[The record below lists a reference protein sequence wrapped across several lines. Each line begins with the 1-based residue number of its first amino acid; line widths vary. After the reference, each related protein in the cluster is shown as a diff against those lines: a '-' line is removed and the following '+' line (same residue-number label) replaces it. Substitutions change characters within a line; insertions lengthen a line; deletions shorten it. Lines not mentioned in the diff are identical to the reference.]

1 MAGADPVTRLFGR
14 GELKLALL
22 HVAADLGPTNGYAI
36 MHGLAERVGGSW
48 QPSPGAIYPALLAL
62 EDGGLLV
69 GRDHDGARRYE
80 LTPAGRVAVAAE
92 PDVLTD
98 VAGRARSAPLRR
110 RSPSAPCST
119 GWPLTPPDASVSCC
133 RRRSTRIESLFQP
146 LLAELRD
153 LTAEEA
159 P

>member
-1 MAGADPVTRLFGR
+1 MTRLFGR
-14 GELKLALL
+14 GELKQALL

-69 GRDHDGARRYE
+69 GRDHDGTRRYE
-80 LTPAGRVAVAAE
+80 ITPAGRVAVAAE
-92 PDVLTD
+92 PDVLD
-98 VAGRARSAPLRR
+98 EVAGRAQRAPAPPITLGAVLDRLVAGVPLRDR
-110 RSPSAPCST
+110 
-119 GWPLTPPDASVSCC
+119 PLPPAHVA
-133 RRRSTRIESLFQP
+133 RVELLFQP

>member
-1 MAGADPVTRLFGR
+1 MTRLFGR

-36 MHGLAERVGGSW
+36 MHALAERVGGSW

-80 LTPAGRVAVAAE
+80 LTPAGQVAVAAD
-92 PDVLTD
+92 PDVLMD
-98 VAGRARSAPLRR
+98 VAGRARRAPVPPVTVGALLDRLTAEAPRR
-110 RSPSAPCST
+110 GVALQPAQV
-119 GWPLTPPDASVSCC
+119 A
-133 RRRSTRIESLFQP
+133 RIESLFQP
-146 LLAELRD
+146 LLTELRD

>member
-1 MAGADPVTRLFGR
+1 VADGDLVSRLFGR

-36 MHGLAERVGGSW
+36 MQGLAARVGGAW

-69 GRDHDGARRYE
+69 GKDEDGTRRYE
-80 LTPAGRVAVAAE
+80 LTAAGRVAVAAD
-92 PDVLTD
+92 PDVLDD
-98 VAGRARSAPLRR
+98 VAGRARRAPAPPVTVGALLDRLAAAAPHRERPLR
-110 RSPSAPCST
+110 PAQV
-119 GWPLTPPDASVSCC
+119 DH
-133 RRRSTRIESLFQP
+133 IESLYQP

>member
-1 MAGADPVTRLFGR
+1 MTRLFGR

-22 HVAADLGPTNGYAI
+22 HVAADLGPTNGYSI
-36 MHGLAERVGGSW
+36 MQGLADRVGGSW

-69 GRDHDGARRYE
+69 GRERDGTRRYE
-80 LTPAGRVAVAAE
+80 LTPAGRKAVANQ
-92 PDVLTD
+92 PDVLAD
-98 VAGRARSAPLRR
+98 VAGRARRAPAPPVTVGTLLDRLVGSAPARDRVLR
-110 RSPSAPCST
+110 SEQA
-119 GWPLTPPDASVSCC
+119 D
-133 RRRSTRIESLFQP
+133 RIESLFQP

>member
-1 MAGADPVTRLFGR
+1 MTRLFGR
-14 GELKLALL
+14 GELKQALL

-69 GRDHDGARRYE
+69 GHDEDGTRRYE
-80 LTPAGRVAVAAE
+80 VTPLGRVAVAAE
-92 PDVLTD
+92 PDVLEE
-98 VAGRARSAPLRR
+98 VAGRAQRAP
-110 RSPSAPCST
+110 APPVT
-119 GWPLTPPDASVSCC
+119 LGVVLDRLVAAAPHRDLPVEPAQVA
-133 RRRSTRIESLFQP
+133 RVEQLFQP
-146 LLAELRD
+146 LLAELRE

>member
-1 MAGADPVTRLFGR
+1 MTRLFGR

-36 MHGLAERVGGSW
+36 MHALAERVGGSW

-69 GRDHDGARRYE
+69 GREHDGARRYE
-80 LTPAGRVAVAAE
+80 LTPAGQVAVAAE

-98 VAGRARSAPLRR
+98 VAGRAQRAP
-110 RSPSAPCST
+110 APPVT
-119 GWPLTPPDASVSCC
+119 VGTLLDRLVAAVPQRDRPLQPHQVD
-133 RRRSTRIESLFQP
+133 RIEALFQP
-146 LLAELRD
+146 LLTELRD

>member
-1 MAGADPVTRLFGR
+1 MSRLFGR

-36 MHGLAERVGGSW
+36 MHGLADRVGGSW
-48 QPSPGAIYPALLAL
+48 RPSPGAIYPALLAL

-69 GRDHDGARRYE
+69 GREHDGGRRYE
-80 LTPAGRVAVAAE
+80 LTRAGRAAVSAE
-92 PDVLTD
+92 PDVLSN
-98 VAGRARSAPLRR
+98 VAGRAKRAP
-110 RSPSAPCST
+110 APRVT
-119 GWPLTPPDASVSCC
+119 VGTLLDRLATEAPHREVALEPHQID
-133 RRRSTRIESLFQP
+133 RIESLFRP

-159 P
+159 S

>member
-1 MAGADPVTRLFGR
+1 MTRLFGR

-69 GRDHDGARRYE
+69 GREHDGARRYE
-80 LTPAGRVAVAAE
+80 LTPAGRSTVNAR
-92 PDVLTD
+92 PDVLDD
-98 VAGRARSAPLRR
+98 VAGRAQRAPAPPVTVGTLLDRLASAAPRR
-110 RSPSAPCST
+110 ERTLQPAQ
-119 GWPLTPPDASVSCC
+119 AE
-133 RRRSTRIESLFQP
+133 RIEALYQP
-146 LLAELRD
+146 VLAELRD

>member
-1 MAGADPVTRLFGR
+1 MTRLFGR
-14 GELKLALL
+14 GELKQALL
-22 HVAADLGPTNGYAI
+22 HVAADVGPTNGYTI

-69 GRDHDGARRYE
+69 GHDHDGTRRYE
-80 LTPAGRVAVAAE
+80 ITPAGRVVVAAE
-92 PDVLTD
+92 PDVLD
-98 VAGRARSAPLRR
+98 EVAGRAQRAP
-110 RSPSAPCST
+110 APPVT
-119 GWPLTPPDASVSCC
+119 VGAVLDRLVAAVPHRDQPLPPAHVA
-133 RRRSTRIESLFQP
+133 RVELLFQP
-146 LLAELRD
+146 LLTELRD

>member
-1 MAGADPVTRLFGR
+1 VTRLFGR
-14 GELKLALL
+14 GELKQALL

-36 MHGLAERVGGSW
+36 MQGLAERVGGSW

-62 EDGGLLV
+62 EDGGLLA
-69 GRDHDGARRYE
+69 GQDHDGTRRYE

-92 PDVLTD
+92 PDVLEE
-98 VAGRARSAPLRR
+98 VAGRAQRAPAPPVTVGAVLDGLVATAPERSRALQP
-110 RSPSAPCST
+110 AQ
-119 GWPLTPPDASVSCC
+119 V
-133 RRRSTRIESLFQP
+133 TRVVSLFQQ

>member
-1 MAGADPVTRLFGR
+1 MTRLFGR
-14 GELKLALL
+14 GELKQALL

-62 EDGGLLV
+62 EDGGLLA
-69 GRDHDGARRYE
+69 GQDHEGTRRYE
-80 LTPAGRVAVAAE
+80 ITPAGRVAGAAE
-92 PDVLTD
+92 PDGLEE
-98 VAGRARSAPLRR
+98 VAGRAQRAP
-110 RSPSAPCST
+110 APAVT
-119 GWPLTPPDASVSCC
+119 VGAVLDDLVATAPD
-133 RRRSTRIESLFQP
+133 RTRVLQPAQVTLVVSLFQQ

>member
-1 MAGADPVTRLFGR
+1 MTRLFGR

-22 HVAADLGPTNGYAI
+22 HVAADLGPTNGYSI

-62 EDGGLLV
+62 EDGGLLI
-69 GRDHDGARRYE
+69 GRDHDGARHYE
-80 LTPAGRVAVAAE
+80 LTPAGRVAVAAD
-92 PDVLTD
+92 PDVLIA
-98 VAGRARSAPLRR
+98 VAGRARSAPPPPVTVGALLDRLAA
-110 RSPSAPCST
+110 SAPHREQ
-119 GWPLTPPDASVSCC
+119 PLLPPQIDQ
-133 RRRSTRIESLFQP
+133 IELLYQP

>member
-1 MAGADPVTRLFGR
+1 MTRLFGR

-22 HVAADLGPTNGYAI
+22 HVAADLGPTNGYSI
-36 MHGLAERVGGSW
+36 MHGLADRVGGSW

-69 GRDHDGARRYE
+69 GQDQDGARRYE
-80 LTPAGRVAVAAE
+80 ITPAGRVAVAAD
-92 PDVLTD
+92 PHVLAD
-98 VAGRARSAPLRR
+98 VASRAERAPAPPVTVGALLDRLAAEAPRR
-110 RSPSAPCST
+110 EL
-119 GWPLTPPDASVSCC
+119 PLLPPQID
-133 RRRSTRIESLFQP
+133 RIESLYQP

-153 LTAEEA
+153 LTAEET

>member
-1 MAGADPVTRLFGR
+1 MSRLFGR
-14 GELKLALL
+14 GELKQALL

-62 EDGGLLV
+62 EDGGLLA
-69 GRDHDGARRYE
+69 GHDHEGTRRYE
-80 LTPAGRVAVAAE
+80 VTPAGRVAVAAE
-92 PDVLTD
+92 PDVLEE
-98 VAGRARSAPLRR
+98 VAGRARRAP
-110 RSPSAPCST
+110 APPVT
-119 GWPLTPPDASVSCC
+119 VGALLDRIVAAAPHRDRAVPPEQVD
-133 RRRSTRIESLFQP
+133 RIESLFQP